1 MTSPSALDR
10 IDEALAALA
19 PRGFTIGLHIR
30 YSRPVRRLS
39 TYPSRWIQAYTRANL
54 GVGDPLVIWCVMN
67 EGSIRWSALSQIM
80 PDPMNVMGLAR
91 DHGLTHGVALS
102 CGPPESRSYVG
113 AARDDRDFTDAEIA
127 RMAALLREAH
137 DIVGRGTSLRP
148 ILVDA
153 LEAIGCGMTYDQA
166 CAALGISRTALRY
179 RLAQARAALGAE
191 DNNHAIRKAI
201 DAGLLNG
208 ISVSGLSKGLPTGPD
223 AD

>member
-1 MTSPSALDR
+1 MSALSLEQ

-30 YSRPVRRLS
+30 YSRPVRRVS

-54 GVGDPLVIWCVMN
+54 GVGDPLVMWCVLN
-67 EGSIRWSALSQIM
+67 EGSIRWSELARVM
-80 PDPMNVMGLAR
+80 PDPLQVMARAR

-102 CGPPESRSYVG
+102 CGLPESRSYIG
-113 AARDDRDFTDAEIA
+113 AARDDREFTDAEIA
-127 RMAALLREAH
+127 RMTALLRQAH
-137 DIVGRGTSLRP
+137 DIVARGASLRP

-179 RLAQARAALGAE
+179 RLAQARTALGAE